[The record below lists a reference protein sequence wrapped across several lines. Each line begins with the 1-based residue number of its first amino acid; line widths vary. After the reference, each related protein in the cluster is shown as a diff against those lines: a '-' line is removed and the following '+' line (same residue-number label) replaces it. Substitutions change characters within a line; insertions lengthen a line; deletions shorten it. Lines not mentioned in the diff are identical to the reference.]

1 MNKYFWE
8 SANLDIFPAFRR
20 PLGKVL
26 SACLISWGVMSSP
39 ASAQRYIVPFDSVE
53 WRFTESVDM
62 CELNSFD
69 PHTGFSVQFILLAAS
84 PMKVRVEKR
93 GVRSLPT
100 STSFN
105 TTEPVWGTSQS
116 YTTTTIERVNKQGA
130 ALVTD
135 DGATLMLDDM
145 ASGAWFNVNAMDF
158 DVYFPTTNFKPA
170 LEQFNECRYGLP
182 PVNFQHARRVELR
195 FQQGAV
201 ALTEGQKRTINDIST
216 LVKRDSRIIKILI
229 DGYTDNSGDS
239 VANLQL
245 SKQRGS
251 DVAQWFMGNGV
262 SKQMIEIRG
271 HGDRYPKYDN
281 TTQQGRDKNRRVE
294 IRLVRK

>member
-1 MNKYFWE
+1 MNRFFWV
-8 SANLDIFPAFRR
+8 SASLDISSAFRR
-20 PLGKVL
+20 RLGKVL
-26 SACLISWGVMSSP
+26 SAFLISWGVMSSQ

-84 PMKVRVEKR
+84 PIKVRVEKR

-105 TTEPVWGTSQS
+105 TTEPVWGRSQS

-170 LEQFNECRYGLP
+170 LEKFNECRYGLP

-195 FQQGAV
+195 FQQGSV
-201 ALTEGQKRTINDIST
+201 TLTEGQKRTINDIST

-229 DGYTDNSGDS
+229 DGYTDNSGDP

-251 DVAQWFMGNGV
+251 DVAQWFMGYGV
-262 SKQMIEIRG
+262 TKQMIEIRG